1 MAVAVWIKPPPVP
14 VMVMVKVPFD
24 APLGTARL
32 MVTCAISLP
41 ETRVTEFG
49 TRLHFDPGGPPL
61 HVNEIAPWNPL
72 GDDAVRVNVPM

>member
-1 MAVAVWIKPPPVP
+1 MAVAVWVKPPPVP
-14 VMVMVKVPFD
+14 VMVMVEVPFD

-49 TRLHFDPGGPPL
+49 TRLHFDPTGPPL
-61 HVNEIAPWNPL
+61 QVNAIAPWKPVV
-72 GDDAVRVNVPM
+72 DETVNVKLPM